1 MTVYVPRHFSA
12 EDPATLRAFVE
23 ANAFGMLVT
32 HQDGET
38 MVSHIPFV
46 VDSDGAGAL
55 VLHGH
60 VARANP
66 HWKTLEASRPL
77 VIFSGPHGYI
87 SPTWYEKHPSVP
99 TWNYTVVHA
108 HGAARLVDAA
118 ALERTLGRLSAHYES
133 GNPEPWRMEGLD
145 RDYTDTMMR
154 AIVGF
159 EIAVDRLEGK
169 FKLSQNRV
177 PADQRRVIAAL
188 ESRGEGG
195 LAAMMRKAC
204 FPDGAETP

>member
-1 MTVYVPRHFSA
+1 MTVYIPRHFSA
-12 EDPATLRAFVE
+12 DDPATLKAFIR
-23 ANAFGMLVT
+23 ANAFGTLIT
-32 HQDGET
+32 HHEGEAT
-38 MVSHIPFV
+38 VSHIPFV
-46 VDSDGAGAL
+46 VDEDAAGAL

-99 TWNYTVVHA
+99 TWNYAVVHA
-108 HGAARLVDAA
+108 HGSARLVDMA

-133 GNPEPWRMEGLD
+133 ANPQPWRMDGLE
-145 RDYTDTMMR
+145 RDYIDTMTR

-159 EIAVDRLEGK
+159 EIAVERLEGK
-169 FKLSQNRV
+169 FKLSQNRI

-188 ESRGEGG
+188 QARGEGD
-195 LAAMMRKAC
+195 LAAMMLRAC
-204 FPDGAETP
+204 FPGEAETP

>member
-1 MTVYVPRHFSA
+1 MTVYIPRHFSA
-12 EDPATLRAFVE
+12 DDPQALKAFVA
-23 ANAFGMLVT
+23 ANAFGTLVT
-32 HQDGET
+32 QHEGEM

-46 VDSDGAGAL
+46 IDEDPAGTL

-66 HWKTLEASRPL
+66 HWKTLGETKPL

-99 TWNYTVVHA
+99 TWNYSVVHA
-108 HGAARLVDAA
+108 HGTARLVDAA
-118 ALERTLGRLSAHYES
+118 ALERTLHRLSAHYES
-133 GNPEPWRMEGLD
+133 GNPEPWRMDGLE
-145 RDYTDTMMR
+145 RDYKDTMLR

-159 EIAVDRLEGK
+159 EIAVERLEGK
-169 FKLSQNRV
+169 FKLSQNRL

-188 ESRGEGG
+188 ESRGERD

-204 FPDGAETP
+204 FP